1 MYAHV
6 TLMPCRWSPSP
17 LVAPEPF
24 WYSVVVFPSIYS
36 IALPIPIVNIFLK
49 KNKYFFKFFL
59 IFFRAG
65 TLTGCGF
72 VAVEKQNRENT
83 FFAEGRSAVA
93 GILTPVFSDR
103 HQDQRKKKSKK
114 EKKRTKRKEKIY
126 YLYLF

>member
-1 MYAHV
+1 
-6 TLMPCRWSPSP
+6 
-17 LVAPEPF
+17 
-24 WYSVVVFPSIYS
+24 
-36 IALPIPIVNIFLK
+36 
-49 KNKYFFKFFL
+49 
-59 IFFRAG
+59 
-65 TLTGCGF
+65 

-126 YLYLF
+126 YLYIFVFKR